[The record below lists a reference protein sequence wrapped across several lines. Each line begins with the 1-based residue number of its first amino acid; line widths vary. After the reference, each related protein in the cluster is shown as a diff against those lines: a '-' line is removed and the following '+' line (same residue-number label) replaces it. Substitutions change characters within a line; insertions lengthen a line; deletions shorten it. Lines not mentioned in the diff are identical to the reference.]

1 MSYTLQ
7 LKFKDINSAIQVGDT
22 VYYISGVDSIGGFN
36 VASISLEADNSS
48 VVKIG
53 FVVSIDK
60 INNTINVEGNLN
72 IDPPSANDFIFFTK
86 DNLVNL
92 SNIKGYYAEV
102 KMVSTEYNRKSELFS
117 VNLAAD
123 QSSK

>member
-22 VYYISGVDSIGGFN
+22 VYYIGGVDSIGGFN
-36 VASISLEADNSS
+36 VASISLLSDNSS